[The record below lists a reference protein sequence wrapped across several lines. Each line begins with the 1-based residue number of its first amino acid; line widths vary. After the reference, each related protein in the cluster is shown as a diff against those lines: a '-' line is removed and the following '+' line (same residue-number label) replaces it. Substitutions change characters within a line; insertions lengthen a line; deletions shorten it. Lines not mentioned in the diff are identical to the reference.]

1 MTGNPTADILPASG
15 AAGSCSNG
23 HLGVDVWGGLLV
35 PSRQNKG
42 RSEAWLDCG
51 HDLGD
56 LRKEKT
62 FQDLHLTTGQTL
74 FIEHPP
80 RAMRIQ
86 PESVS

>member
-1 MTGNPTADILPASG
+1 M
-15 AAGSCSNG
+15 
-23 HLGVDVWGGLLV
+23 WGGLLA

-62 FQDLHLTTGQTL
+62 FQGLHLTTGQAL
-74 FIEHPP
+74 FIEHPSHT
-80 RAMRIQ
+80 MRIQ